1 MELYQK
7 KSETAR
13 KNEILVWSNGSP
25 SPFTALKNIRRK
37 AKTLLEETGVNV
49 AYMAF
54 GFIHWRESESS
65 SEFFRAPVLLV
76 PIQLDQPFHL
86 TLFIRPRMT

>member
-7 KSETAR
+7 KSETSR

-65 SEFFRAPVLLV
+65 PNFSGLRFCWFRFSW
-76 PIQLDQPFHL
+76 IS
-86 TLFIRPRMT
+86 RPLSRPM